1 MYQPCGMRL
10 LIGVR
15 TMLDMDDGQL
25 DDAPERF
32 TMLPDGGPAAT
43 GGTAV
48 WDDAAHAF
56 AAWVTGDGEVDVL
69 VRVMSPILW
78 HVVRACGLAEDDAR
92 DVVQSTWLALVRN
105 REHIADAQ
113 AVAGWLT
120 ITARREAWR
129 TSRRVRSHTTTD
141 PEILQDVDLD
151 RSDVATAAVDPAEQ
165 AVLQDDQQRLWAA
178 VAQLDE
184 RCRRLLRI
192 VAFEQRPDYAAI
204 AAELD
209 MRVGSIGPTRSRCL
223 QKLRSHLGN
232 DLRGETE

>member
-1 MYQPCGMRL
+1 MRL
-10 LIGVR
+10 LFGVR
-15 TMLDMDDGQL
+15 TMLGMDDGQL
-25 DDAPERF
+25 DDAPQRF
-32 TMLPDGGPAAT
+32 TVLPGGQEQAPP
-43 GGTAV
+43 V
-48 WDDAAHAF
+48 WDDAAAAF
-56 AAWVTGDGEVDVL
+56 AAWTRDEDKVDPL
-69 VRVMSPILW
+69 VRLMSPILW

-105 REHIADAQ
+105 RDHIADPQ
-113 AVAGWLT
+113 AIAGWLT

-129 TSRRVRSHTTTD
+129 TARRVRSHSSTD

-151 RSDVATAAVDPAEQ
+151 RSSVATASLDPAEQ
-165 AVLQDDQQRLWAA
+165 AVRQDDQERLWAA
-178 VAQLDE
+178 VGLLDE

-223 QKLRSHLGN
+223 QKLRARLGD
-232 DLRGETE
+232 DLRGES